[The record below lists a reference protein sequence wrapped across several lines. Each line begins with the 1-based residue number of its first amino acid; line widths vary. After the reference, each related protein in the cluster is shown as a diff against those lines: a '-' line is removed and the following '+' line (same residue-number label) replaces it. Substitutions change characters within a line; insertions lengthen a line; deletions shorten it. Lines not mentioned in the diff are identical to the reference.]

1 MALVLSHEEQEQL
14 DALKAWWRANGRL
27 LIVAVSAALVFS
39 LGWNGWQWW
48 RSEQVQAAA
57 QAFEAIDQA
66 LEKQAWAEAR
76 AAWERLKA
84 VPWVGKAQA
93 AYAALAIADQA
104 AAKNAAAEAI
114 PVVREAGTLGVDDDA
129 VQPLLAFTLAELHL
143 AQGEY
148 DAAAKAL
155 LQAVPAPYQ
164 PRLWALKGD
173 IALAQGEAQQA
184 VSHYDK
190 ALAEVRGDPSWQM
203 VLRAKREQAAIA
215 SDPVKE
221 PTQ

>member
-14 DALKAWWRANGRL
+14 DALKAWWRENGRL

-39 LGWNGWQWW
+39 LGWHGWQWW
-48 RSEQVQAAA
+48 RGEQVQAAA
-57 QAFEAIDQA
+57 QAFEVIDQA

-93 AYAALAIADQA
+93 AYAALAIADRA
-104 AAKNAAAEAI
+104 AAEHAAAEAI
-114 PVVREAGTLGVDDDA
+114 PVVREARLLGVDDDA
-129 VQPLLAFTLAELHL
+129 VQPLLAFTLAELLL

-155 LQAVPAPYQ
+155 PQAVPAPYQ

-173 IALAQGEAQQA
+173 IALAQGQAQQA
-184 VSHYDK
+184 VSHYDQ

-215 SDPVKE
+215 SDSVKE